1 MLYKG
6 SCHCGKVAFE
16 VEGELKEVLD
26 CNCSICQRKGALL
39 WFVPRTAVKMLT
51 PDANLKTYTFGPA
64 RIKHRFCP
72 ECGIHPLGEGAMP
85 DGTPMSAINV
95 RCLDGVDLA
104 ALPVRHFD
112 GRSM

>member
-1 MLYKG
+1 MHYTG

-16 VEGELKEVLD
+16 VEGNLDQVID

-39 WFVPRTAVKMLT
+39 WFVPRASLQLLT
-51 PDANLKTYTFGPA
+51 PDENLKTYTFGKGA
-64 RIKHRFCP
+64 IKHRFCP

-85 DGTPMSAINV
+85 DGTQMAAINV

-104 ALPVRHFD
+104 ALKIQPFD